1 MLYLPEAVC
10 LLFSS
15 ALPLSAKIIK
25 SNNEKIRPI
34 YGWIFYCRVYIRS
47 PNVYQGEIFSLAFIQ
62 IIPDKQQICL
72 LFDES

>member
-1 MLYLPEAVC
+1 MLYLSEAVC

-25 SNNEKIRPI
+25 SDSKKSAQYMGGFFIVGYISAVQCVSGGNLFTC
-34 YGWIFYCRVYIRS
+34 FY
-47 PNVYQGEIFSLAFIQ
+47 A